1 MSQIASDSQQRGLS
15 TDASSDAR
23 QSTTE
28 DSKRSRQ
35 ISTACTNHDV
45 VINKEQVLDVLS
57 FRGSDNKKDINECL
71 KYAEISGHEK
81 AQLAVLTRED
91 AFQDWLK
98 DDRQSSALVIHGNLD
113 NDDENSPTSYLAAQI
128 GKRYHKK
135 RGFIVLSWF
144 CGLNTDDNEAAIMAR
159 LIGQLL
165 SQATQLLAPEDF
177 NFISRHEYKKLKQR
191 DLKTLIS
198 VFSNIIQKLRS
209 KRIVVFCLVDSI
221 STYETSNLRKDT
233 EKLVEFLRDLV
244 RSTRR
249 RSREE
254 MRHELIFKLLISDG
268 QSSELAVKYFK
279 DREIMEIDD
288 GVDTDVDSDASLVDS
303 D

>member
-1 MSQIASDSQQRGLS
+1 MYEARATAYLTRRMSQIASDSPQRGLS

-28 DSKRSRQ
+28 DI
-35 ISTACTNHDV
+35 IS
-45 VINKEQVLDVLS
+45 KEQALDALS
-57 FRGSDNKKDINECL
+57 FRGSDNKKDIDDCL

-98 DDRQSSALVIHGNLD
+98 EDRRSSALVIHGNLD
-113 NDDENSPTSYLAAQI
+113 DDENTPISYLAAQI
-128 GKRYHKK
+128 GEKYRKK
-135 RGFIVLSWF
+135 RGYIVLSWF
-144 CGLNTDDNEAAIMAR
+144 CGLNTDENGAAIMAR
-159 LIGQLL
+159 LTGQLL
-165 SQATQLLAPEDF
+165 SQATRLLPPEDF

-191 DLKTLIS
+191 DLKMLIS
-198 VFSNIIQKLRS
+198 AFSNTIQKLRS
-209 KRIVVFCLVDSI
+209 KRIVVFCLIDSI
-221 STYETSNLRKDT
+221 STYETGNLRKDT
-233 EKLVEFLRDLV
+233 EKLVLFFRSLV

-249 RSREE
+249 RSRED
-254 MRHELIFKLLISDG
+254 MKHELIFKLLISDG
-268 QSSELAVKYFK
+268 QSSELAIKYFK

-288 GVDTDVDSDASLVDS
+288 EADTDVDSDASLVNS